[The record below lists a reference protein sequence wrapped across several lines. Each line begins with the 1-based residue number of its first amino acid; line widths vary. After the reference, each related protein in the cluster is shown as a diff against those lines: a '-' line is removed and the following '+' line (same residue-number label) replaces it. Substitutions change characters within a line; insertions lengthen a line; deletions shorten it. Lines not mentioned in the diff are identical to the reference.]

1 MISIKKLQGNVSTG
15 YLVINTV
22 VSDDINSIVVK
33 IEDNSLE
40 FNDKIEN
47 EIKLEIPLA
56 TATNKKIKLCVDD
69 VEILLFTFYLNPP
82 HEDVIDTF
90 IRDSY
95 VFPVET
101 IQAIECTYYAD
112 IDVPLGDMEYKRGL
126 NDGLILGKLI

>member
-1 MISIKKLQGNVSTG
+1 MITIKDLKVDESTG
-15 YLVINTV
+15 YLTISTI
-22 VSDDINSIVVK
+22 VSNDINSIVVK

-40 FNDKIEN
+40 FRDKTEN
-47 EIKLEIPLA
+47 EIKLEIPLT
-56 TATNKKIKLCVDD
+56 TASNKTIKLCVDD
-69 VEILLFTFYLNPP
+69 VEILLFTFYLNST

-90 IRDSY
+90 TRDFY

-101 IQAIECTYYAD
+101 IQAIECTYYTD